1 MAKQE
6 PSKLNTA
13 DDVPT
18 SPATVMPEVPVKPAP
33 RTPVHVTDVDVVQ
46 LLVEHSPSATT
57 AVAVMLDEE
66 KSMPR
71 SVTLAVPETT
81 L

>member
-18 SPATVMPEVPVKPAP
+18 TLATVINAVPAMPAP

-57 AVAVMLDEE
+57 AVAVMLYEE